1 MKKIV
6 FCTILLLLVTFS
18 YAQFGGGTGTIIDPY
33 KIYSK
38 SHLEELHNGL
48 ISGNS
53 FTNIYFDLMNDIND
67 SLRLPIG
74 KNEAPFNGHF
84 YGNGHNIVL
93 AIDLRDSIQYS
104 YSEYCLFPKLNASS
118 YLDSLSISGYIFAVT
133 GFVGYNYGVIANL
146 TNNLS
151 VPYNQNEFSQ
161 YVESIGSEIH
171 GAGICFINHGI
182 IENCINNCEIHGNN
196 IGGIC
201 LSNDGELSISNCV
214 NNANLIFYNNI
225 FSCSG
230 GGVVNINNNNFG
242 LVNDCKNNGN
252 FIFMGNEFSYNMGGV
267 VGLNFGIIENCTNI
281 GNISGKVAFLG
292 GICGFSQ
299 GGEISN
305 CANFGS
311 INGQEYVAGIGLL
324 SNQNIIKDCLNSG
337 TISGNNPIG
346 AIAGFI
352 AYQDSVSNCLNI
364 GRTDGSAIMD
374 SINQQTFYI
383 NSNFYDKQMCLSKGI
398 ADEDFPGSAEGK
410 LTTQLTGTSSEL
422 QTMLGDGWSY
432 AEGRYPIPLGL
443 ENDSMALVAA
453 TPIYLYAENESNYN
467 QVDSVTKNFTV
478 GLQNNVAWTESNG
491 RVSIE
496 NENVTLLNVG
506 VEKLI
511 VSLGEYEKEVRINI
525 EDTEVATPQAIISND
540 ISVYPNPACQNITV
554 NIKGNSG
561 IKLQIVDFSGKNVA
575 QTINTGEVNTIDI
588 SHLMEGM
595 YFLQIFENGNVI
607 YTQKIIKQE

>member
-1 MKKIV
+1 MKKLLLSIIISLISGIV
-6 FCTILLLLVTFS
+6 F
-18 YAQFGGGTGTIIDPY
+18 AQFGGGIGTEEEPY
-33 KIYSK
+33 RIYTK
-38 SHLEELHNGL
+38 EHFEELQNNLSITVDYTDTHF
-48 ISGNS
+48 S
-53 FTNIYFDLMNDIND
+53 LMNDIID
-67 SLRLPIG
+67 SLKMPIG
-74 KNEAPFNGHF
+74 KNETPFNGHF
-84 YGNGHNIVL
+84 HGNGHNIVL
-93 AIDLRDSIQYS
+93 AIDLRDSTQFS
-104 YSEYCLFPKLNASS
+104 PSEYCLFPKLDTNS
-118 YLDSLSISGYIFAVT
+118 YLDSLSISGYIFAGT
-133 GFVGYNYGVIANL
+133 GFVGYNYGLMANL

-201 LSNDGELSISNCV
+201 LSNDGELSISNCE
-214 NNANLIFYNNI
+214 NNANLVFYNNI

-230 GGVVNINNNNFG
+230 GGVVNINNNNLG

-252 FIFMGNEFSYNMGGV
+252 FIFIGDEFSYNMGGI
-267 VGLNFGIIENCTNI
+267 VGLNFGSIENCTNI
-281 GNISGKVAFLG
+281 GNISGKVSFLG

-346 AIAGFI
+346 SIAGFI

-364 GRTDGSAIMD
+364 GRSDGSAIMD

-383 NSNFYDKQMCLSKGI
+383 NSNLYDKQMCLSKGI
-398 ADEDFPGSAEGK
+398 ADEDVPGSAEGK
-410 LTTQLTGTSSEL
+410 LTTQLTGTSPEL
-422 QTMLGDGWSY
+422 QAMLGDGWSY

-453 TPIYLYAENESNYN
+453 TPVYLHFETEEDYN
-467 QVDSVTKNFTV
+467 HVDSVTKNFTV
-478 GLQNNVAWTESNG
+478 GLENNVSWDEANG
-491 RVSIE
+491 RVSFSD
-496 NENVTLLNVG
+496 ENVTLLSMGMEN
-506 VEKLI
+506 LS
-511 VSLGEYEKEVRINI
+511 VSLGDYSKNVRINI
-525 EDTEVATPQAIISND
+525 VDIETSAPIQTIENV
-540 ISVYPNPACQNITV
+540 ISVYPNPASDFINLSLNGVKADKVEIYDITGKLLSTYNLSSDSEQIFTGDLKPGLYFLKICSNDQNIST
-554 NIKGNSG
+554 
-561 IKLQIVDFSGKNVA
+561 LRFTKN
-575 QTINTGEVNTIDI
+575 
-588 SHLMEGM
+588 
-595 YFLQIFENGNVI
+595 
-607 YTQKIIKQE
+607 